1 MLDSSSERNF
11 LCFFGFFM
19 FRGLMSEE
27 VRKST
32 VPQYFAVRDM
42 SEFVVNK
49 ISFYKTFYSNVSF
62 SSDLF
67 LCFLS
72 SEEKSFLLCCDD
84 LRRRISFNDAW
95 LVFFG

>member
-62 SSDLF
+62 HFHQTYFYAFSH
-67 LCFLS
+67 
-72 SEEKSFLLCCDD
+72 
-84 LRRRISFNDAW
+84 LRKK
-95 LVFFG
+95 VFFCVVTT